1 MIKSSKYSAQY
12 LILLY
17 FVLWILLFE
26 LFLPVNNVFPKPSV
40 VFQSLPDLLKTYE
53 LSWNYL
59 STISAIYFPL
69 IVTYYLIR
77 FLFPVIMHKNFLS
90 DIILS
95 FEWFSRY
102 IPGILLAMILIYW
115 FPQSE
120 FTKFFFAF
128 LISFTSFMFKS
139 QYLAENLGSEY
150 SLAMQS
156 FGIENNTILR
166 KVIWKAIQPS
176 LMAHIIQQNIYL
188 WASVILFEYVNLGY
202 GLGTFLRKILLFKD
216 FSALIMSFI
225 IIGFSI
231 FLSTQLLKFSKNK
244 IYFWKV

>member
-1 MIKSSKYSAQY
+1 VP
-12 LILLY
+12 LY
-17 FVLWILLFE
+17 FLIWILLFE
-26 LFLPVNNVFPKPSV
+26 LVLPMNNVLPKPSI
-40 VFQSLPDLLKTYE
+40 VFQSLSDLLKTYG

-69 IVTYYLIR
+69 IVAYYLIR
-77 FLFPVIMHKNFLS
+77 FIFPIILGKNILS

-102 IPGILLAMILIYW
+102 IPGIIVAMILIYW

-128 LISFTSFMFKS
+128 LIAFTSFMFKS
-139 QYLAENLGSEY
+139 QHLAENLDAEY
-150 SLAMQS
+150 SLGLQS
-156 FGIENNTILR
+156 FGIDKNTILR

-176 LMAHIIQQNIYL
+176 LMAHIIRQNIYL
-188 WASVILFEYVNLGY
+188 WASIILFEYVNLGS
-202 GLGTFLRKILLFKD
+202 GLGTLLRKILLFKD

-231 FLSTQLLKFSKNK
+231 FLSTQLLKFIKNK